1 MREHFDNFLEIAGRW
16 HLTQTERRAL
26 LGSPTD
32 ERWVHLI
39 YNPAPSNTLEEL
51 ARVHAIIAID
61 KALSNCVEDPLE
73 AARWLRTLKTAP
85 PFCGRTPIALLFR
98 GFEGFKEVEDFLKE
112 WHVTKCRPS

>member
-1 MREHFDNFLEIAGRW
+1 MREHLEIFLEIAARW

-39 YNPAPSNTLEEL
+39 YNPAPSCTPDELSRLE
-51 ARVHAIIAID
+51 AIIAID
-61 KALSNCVEDPLE
+61 AALSMCVEDPRE
-73 AARWLRTLKTAP
+73 AARWLRTLQTMP

-98 GFEGFKEVEDFLKE
+98 GFEGFKSVLDFLKE
-112 WHVTKCRPS
+112 WHATDRA